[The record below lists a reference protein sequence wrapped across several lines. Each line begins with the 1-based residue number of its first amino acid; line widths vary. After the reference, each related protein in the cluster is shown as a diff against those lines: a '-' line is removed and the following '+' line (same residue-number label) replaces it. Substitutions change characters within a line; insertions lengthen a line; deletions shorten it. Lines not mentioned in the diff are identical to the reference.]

1 MCGYLCFAF
10 IRAAQSSFCQIV
22 WEEKSARHLFCPRKV
37 RGPHLVA
44 YGPGIVGSKLSL
56 DQDMGSIPDKDIYI
70 LAFQE
75 KS

>member
-1 MCGYLCFAF
+1 M
-10 IRAAQSSFCQIV
+10 
-22 WEEKSARHLFCPRKV
+22 
-37 RGPHLVA
+37 A